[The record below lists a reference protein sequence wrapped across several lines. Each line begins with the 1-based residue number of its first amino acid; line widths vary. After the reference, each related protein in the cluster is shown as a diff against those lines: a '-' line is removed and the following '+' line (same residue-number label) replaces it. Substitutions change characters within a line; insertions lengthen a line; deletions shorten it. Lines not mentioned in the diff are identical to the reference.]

1 MDQLNSAISSN
12 LAIVAGA
19 LAIVAVVV
27 LVLFAALLVQTRRLA
42 GLTIRVDGLTRG
54 VDGRSLESVLDS
66 HLETV
71 FRVARDLDTLD
82 ARATAIE
89 TAARRHFD
97 RVGLVRF
104 NPFEDTGG
112 NQSFALVLLDGNSD
126 GFVIS
131 SLHSRTGTR
140 MYAKAVKGGSAEAA
154 LSAEETQ
161 ALEVARSQTVPRSY
175 SRPSVG
181 SRTSDSART
190 PSSNVRGV
198 SPSPNAPVAPTEVGR
213 RAEST
218 APSTAEDGDI
228 PSRPSWKDA
237 PRS

>member
-1 MDQLNSAISSN
+1 VDQVNSAISSN

-19 LAIVAVVV
+19 LAIVVVAV
-27 LVLFAALLVQTRRLA
+27 LVLLAALLVQTRRLA
-42 GLTIRVDGLTRG
+42 RLTMRVDGLTRG

-71 FRVARDLDTLD
+71 FRVARDLDALD
-82 ARATAIE
+82 GRATAIE
-89 TAARRHFD
+89 MAARRHFD

-104 NPFEDTGG
+104 NPFEGTGG

-140 MYAKAVKGGSAEAA
+140 MYAKAVKGGAAEAA

-161 ALEVARSQTVPRSY
+161 ALELARSQATPRSY
-175 SRPSVG
+175 SRPSAG
-181 SRTSDSART
+181 SRTSDTPRT
-190 PSSNVRGV
+190 PSSNVRGA
-198 SPSPNAPVAPTEVGR
+198 SPRPNAPLSPDEVGGK
-213 RAEST
+213 AEST
-218 APSTAEDGDI
+218 APSTATDGDI
-228 PSRPSWKDA
+228 PNRPSWKDA
-237 PRS
+237 PR

>member
-1 MDQLNSAISSN
+1 VDQVNSAISSN

-19 LAIVAVVV
+19 LAVVAV
-27 LVLFAALLVQTRRLA
+27 LVLVLVAALLVQSRRLA
-42 GLTIRVDGLTRG
+42 RLTIRVDGLTRG

-82 ARATAIE
+82 ARAGAIE

-140 MYAKAVKGGSAEAA
+140 MYAKAVKGGTSEAA

-161 ALEVARSQTVPRSY
+161 ALEVARSQAAPRSY
-175 SRPSVG
+175 SRPPAG
-181 SRTSDSART
+181 SRTGDSART

-198 SPSPNAPVAPTEVGR
+198 SPSPLTPVVPTEVGR
-213 RAEST
+213 NAESI

-228 PSRPSWKDA
+228 PNRPSWKDA